1 MNRPWL
7 ITLACLA
14 LSGCA
19 ASTLTEQATP
29 QPQPSDPDTGL
40 FIDEQG
46 QRQWLAPPQ
55 LQHTGRGS
63 YQWPDGRSYEG
74 EWQAGV
80 PTGTG
85 RGRLGDGS
93 QYQGQWQHG
102 LPHGRGSLV
111 TDSGD
116 EYEGQFDAGAR
127 AGQGVQRNAA
137 GEYRG
142 QWQDDQPSGEGV
154 FRGVDGSE
162 YQGQYQQGSRH
173 GAGRFLSASGSVY
186 DGDWLDDEP
195 SGFGILI
202 TPDGG
207 RHEGQWLAGK
217 AEGYGVYSH
226 PAGLRYQGAWSAGVR
241 SGFGEEQRPEGSR
254 YEGEWQNNQQHGA
267 GTLRLAN
274 GAVFTGSWYN
284 GRMRG
289 FGKRTFPAGYSIE
302 GQWQD
307 SVLEQGTLRLLGDST
322 LEYRGRLFS
331 GTGELLHPEAAQWLQ
346 QRAQQ
351 GNAAAAF
358 LLADRAA
365 DADSAHP
372 WLLQAAQ
379 ANISAAQYALGKLLL
394 TTDLRSAVDW
404 LNKAA
409 NGNPPGHAEAQ
420 FLLGSLYHFGE
431 ALTQDEDQAETYY
444 QAAIANGSL
453 PARRNLALM
462 LATTSIDYLHDPQR
476 ALELIEPLANLYQ
489 SPSSLDALATV
500 YAANEQFTNAANAQR
515 AAIAG
520 LEMQQQSA
528 ATNAALQTMQQRVAQ
543 FEAEATRSQGSA
555 NDSD

>member
-14 LSGCA
+14 LSACA
-19 ASTLTEQATP
+19 ASTITEQAP
-29 QPQPSDPDTGL
+29 PELQPSAPDTGL
-40 FIDEQG
+40 FVDANG
-46 QRQWLAPPQ
+46 TRQWLTPSQ

-74 EWQAGV
+74 QWQAGI

-85 RGRLGDGS
+85 RGQLGDGS
-93 QYQGQWQHG
+93 QYKGQWQNG
-102 LPHGRGSLV
+102 LPHGNGSLRS
-111 TDSGD
+111 DNGD
-116 EYEGQFDAGAR
+116 EYEGQFDAGTR
-127 AGQGVQRNAA
+127 AGQGVQRNAF
-137 GEYRG
+137 GQYRG
-142 QWQDDQPSGEGV
+142 QWRNDQPNGEGV
-154 FRGVDGSE
+154 FHGVDGSE

-217 AEGYGVYSH
+217 ATGYGVYSH
-226 PAGLRYQGAWSAGVR
+226 PAGLQYQGAWNAGVR
-241 SGFGEEQRPEGSR
+241 SGFGEEQRPEGTR
-254 YEGEWQNNQQHGA
+254 YEGEWQGNQQHGA
-267 GTLRLAN
+267 GTLHFAN
-274 GAVFTGSWYN
+274 GTIYQGSWHS
-284 GRMRG
+284 GSMRG
-289 FGKRTFPAGYSIE
+289 SGKRTFPAGYSIE

-307 SVLEQGTLRLLGDST
+307 AVLEQGTLRLLGDST
-322 LEYRGRLFS
+322 VEYRGALFNTS
-331 GTGELLHPEAAQWLQ
+331 GERLHPAAAQWLQ
-346 QRAQQ
+346 QRAQE
-351 GNAAAAF
+351 GSAAAAF
-358 LLADRAA
+358 LLADRAT
-365 DADSAHP
+365 DANSARP

-394 TTDLRSAVDW
+394 ESDLRSAVDW

-409 NGNPPGHAEAQ
+409 NDKPPGHAEAQ

-453 PARRNLALM
+453 AARRNLALM

-489 SPSSLDALATV
+489 SPSALDALATV
-500 YAANEQFTNAANAQR
+500 YAANGQFANAANAQR

-520 LEMQQQSA
+520 LETQEQS
-528 ATNAALQTMQQRVAQ
+528 TFTDTALATMQQRVLQ
-543 FEAEATRSQGSA
+543 FEAQAGQFQGSA
-555 NDSD
+555 DDSD